1 MSAMKSKTAAAIAA
15 KRSGVYCAPA
25 KVDVVRQDA
34 AAAGLTWLDMPLA
47 AVTNKKQ
54 FLALCAKQMKL
65 PPHFGD
71 NWDALADCVRD
82 FAWLKS
88 KGYVL
93 HLTNGE
99 KFAKSTPQDYETA
112 LAVLSEAADYWKG
125 KNTPF
130 FVLVDA
136 AKDLPAF

>member
-1 MSAMKSKTAAAIAA
+1 MSAKATSATIAA
-15 KRSGVYCAPA
+15 KRSGVYRAPA
-25 KVDVVRQDA
+25 QVDAVRKDA

-47 AVTNKKQ
+47 AVTDKQQ

-71 NWDALADCVRD
+71 NWDALSDCVRD

-99 KFAKSTPQDYETA
+99 AFAKSAPDDYATA
-112 LAVLSEAADYWKG
+112 LDVLSEAAVYWKDKG
-125 KNTPF
+125 TPF

>member
-1 MSAMKSKTAAAIAA
+1 MSSNAAELKSIAA

-25 KVDVVRQDA
+25 KVDAVRKDA
-34 AAAGLTWLDMPLA
+34 ATAGLTWLDMPLA
-47 AVTNKKQ
+47 AVTDKKQ

-71 NWDALADCVRD
+71 NWDALSDCVRD
-82 FAWLKS
+82 FEWLKS

-93 HLTNGE
+93 HLTNGQ
-99 KFAKSTPQDYETA
+99 KFAKAAPADYETA
-112 LAVLSEAADYWKG
+112 LAVLSEAAAYWKDKG
-125 KNTPF
+125 TPF

>member
-1 MSAMKSKTAAAIAA
+1 MSAKPSNATIAA
-15 KRSGVYCAPA
+15 KRSGVYRAPVQ
-25 KVDVVRQDA
+25 VDTVRKDA

-47 AVTNKKQ
+47 AVTNKQQ

-65 PPHFGD
+65 PPHFGE

-93 HLTNGE
+93 HLTSGE
-99 KFAKSTPQDYETA
+99 KFAKSAADDYQTA
-112 LAVLSEAADYWKG
+112 LAVLSEAAAYWKDKG
-125 KNTPF
+125 TPF

>member
-1 MSAMKSKTAAAIAA
+1 MSAKATPASIEA
-15 KRSGVYCAPA
+15 KRSGVYRAPA
-25 KVDVVRQDA
+25 HVDSVRKDA

-47 AVTNKKQ
+47 AVTDKQQ

-71 NWDALADCVRD
+71 NWDALSDCVRD
-82 FAWLKS
+82 FAWLKA

-99 KFAKSTPQDYETA
+99 KFAKAAPDDYETA
-112 LAVLSEAADYWKG
+112 LAVLSEAAAYWKDKG
-125 KNTPF
+125 TPF

-136 AKDLPAF
+136 AKDLPSF

>member
-1 MSAMKSKTAAAIAA
+1 MSAKRSNATIAA
-15 KRSGVYCAPA
+15 KRSGVYRAPA
-25 KVDVVRQDA
+25 PIDTVRKDA
-34 AAAGLTWLDMPLA
+34 ATAGLTWLDMPLA
-47 AVTNKKQ
+47 AVTNKQQ

-65 PPHFGD
+65 PPHFGE

-93 HLTNGE
+93 HLTSGE
-99 KFAKSTPQDYETA
+99 TFARAAADDYETA
-112 LAVLSEAADYWKG
+112 LAVLSEAAAYWKD
-125 KNTPF
+125 KDTPF